1 MHKESDR
8 IDNDRESL
16 YQRKQKSASA
26 IMINISQ
33 DEVNQKQLR
42 LGVVTATMPL
52 KIKKDI
58 YGVFQ

>member
-1 MHKESDR
+1 
-8 IDNDRESL
+8 
-16 YQRKQKSASA
+16 
-26 IMINISQ
+26 MINISQ